1 MSGRHLAFP
10 FRIGRDG
17 RTVPPTDVDA
27 HIRGEIL
34 QLLLTNT
41 GERPFLPNFGG
52 NARRLVFE
60 GNDPERLFKQN
71 DAVASGMARANI
83 SHALNYWLG
92 HRIKVLSLEASSED
106 SKLVIDLSYR
116 VIESGVE
123 RRIRFERGG
132 GG

>member
-17 RTVPPTDVDA
+17 RTVPPADLDA

-60 GNDPERLFKQN
+60 GNDAERLFKQN
-71 DAVASGMARANI
+71 DAVAGGLAKANI
-83 SHALNYWLG
+83 SQALNYWLG
-92 HRIKVLSLEASSED
+92 HRIKVLALNVSSD
-106 SKLVIDLSYR
+106 DAKLVIELSYR
-116 VIESGVE
+116 VIETGVE